1 MEDCTPDADWD
12 CRANFNRHNVN
23 VTGFGDLTS

>member
-12 CRANFNRHNVN
+12 CKANFNRHNV
-23 VTGFGDLTS
+23 TGSGGLTS